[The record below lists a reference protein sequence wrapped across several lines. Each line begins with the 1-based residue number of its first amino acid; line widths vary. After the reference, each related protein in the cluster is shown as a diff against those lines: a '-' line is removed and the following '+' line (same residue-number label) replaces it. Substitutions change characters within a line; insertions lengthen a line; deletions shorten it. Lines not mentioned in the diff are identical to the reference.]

1 MPFDRVLRLEDY
13 RRTIGRWLV
22 FDAFSVRQGKKGI
35 LVKLIDLIEAKN
47 EALRVRDIA
56 RILGVSAQQIYKMA
70 AMRQLPSFRVAN
82 AIRFDPQVFATWL
95 REKYP
100 SQHVVHTQ
108 RTVRSA

>member
-1 MPFDRVLRLEDY
+1 MAFDPVS
-13 RRTIGRWLV
+13 T
-22 FDAFSVRQGKKGI
+22 RQTKGVI
-35 LVKLIDLIEAKN
+35 VKLIEVIEARN

-70 AMRQLPSFRVAN
+70 VRGQIPSFRVAN
-82 AIRFDPQVFATWL
+82 AVRFDPQVFATWL

-100 SQHVVHTQ
+100 SEHVTPMQ

>member
-1 MPFDRVLRLEDY
+1 MPFDRIHRPDEY
-13 RRTIGRWLV
+13 RRTIGGWLA
-22 FDAFSVRQGKKGI
+22 FDAFSTQQTKGV
-35 LVKLIDLIEAKN
+35 LVKLIEVIEAKN

-70 AMRQLPSFRVAN
+70 ARGQIPSFRVAN
-82 AIRFDPQVFATWL
+82 AIRFDPQLFATWL

>member
-1 MPFDRVLRLEDY
+1 LA
-13 RRTIGRWLV
+13 
-22 FDAFSVRQGKKGI
+22 FDAFSTQQTKGV
-35 LVKLIDLIEAKN
+35 LVKLIEVIEAKN

-70 AMRQLPSFRVAN
+70 AREQIPSFRVAN